1 MRINVDVGKLYVARC
16 VLKEFSMDSFCFPGE
31 VSCWLICKVRWT
43 RVRLG
48 TAKSGEVLE

>member
-1 MRINVDVGKLYVARC
+1 MRINVDVSKLYVARC
-16 VLKEFSMDSFCFPGE
+16 VLKEFSVDSFCFCGE
-31 VSCWLICKVRWT
+31 VSCWLIYKVRWT